1 MKSFTAALAITST
14 LLVSPGWTDETLF
27 LLERKI
33 PLGEARGRIDH
44 LAVDLVRK
52 RLFVAELE
60 NGTVAVIDLDA
71 YKVMQV
77 ISGLTKPQGLGYHP
91 PTDALYVANGG
102 DGTATI
108 FRGDDYREIA
118 RIPLGAD
125 ADNVRVDAMG
135 NRVYVAYGHGALA
148 VIDPSSR
155 NHVADIEL
163 KAHPESFQLDRR
175 ANRIFVNDPANQAIV
190 VIDLAAGKEVA
201 NWPTSSGT
209 NFPMALNDRAGHVVV
224 AFRNPAKLGAFSMQD
239 GAPVANVDLCADADD
254 MFMDAKRERVY
265 VSCGDGHL
273 DVFDTRENGY
283 RRMNHIATIAG
294 ARTSLFVPE
303 LDVLFIAARATSS
316 EPAAIWVFRPN
327 YTNQE
332 SLP

>member
-1 MKSFTAALAITST
+1 MKSFAAALAIASA
-14 LLVSPGWTDETLF
+14 LLVSAGSADQTSF

-33 PLGEARGRIDH
+33 PLGEVRGRIDH
-44 LAVDLVRK
+44 LAVDLVRN

-60 NGTVAVIDLDA
+60 NDTMAVIDLNA
-71 YKVMQV
+71 NKVMQV
-77 ISGLTKPQGLGYHP
+77 ISGLNKPQGLGYHAS
-91 PTDALYVANGG
+91 TNTLYVANGG
-102 DGTATI
+102 DGTAAI
-108 FRGDDYREIA
+108 LRGDDYREIA

-125 ADNVRVDAMG
+125 ADNVRVDAVG

-148 VIDPSSR
+148 VIDPASR
-155 NHVADIEL
+155 NKVADIEL

-201 NWPTSSGT
+201 NWPTASRT

-239 GAPVANVDLCADADD
+239 GALVANVELCADADD

-273 DVFDTRENGY
+273 DVFDTRENAY
-283 RRMNHIATIAG
+283 PRINHIATIAG

-303 LDVLFIAARATSS
+303 FDVLFIAARATPS

>member
-77 ISGLTKPQGLGYHP
+77 ISGLKKPQGLGYHP

-102 DGTATI
+102 DGTLAI
-108 FRGDDYREIA
+108 FRGDDYRAIA
-118 RIPLGAD
+118 RMPLGED
-125 ADNVRVDAMG
+125 ADNVRVDAVG
-135 NRVYVAYGHGALA
+135 NQVIVAYSGGLA

-155 NHVADIEL
+155 NKVADIEL
-163 KAHPESFQLDRR
+163 KTHPEGFQLD
-175 ANRIFVNDPANQAIV
+175 
-190 VIDLAAGKEVA
+190 
-201 NWPTSSGT
+201 
-209 NFPMALNDRAGHVVV
+209 
-224 AFRNPAKLGAFSMQD
+224 
-239 GAPVANVDLCADADD
+239 
-254 MFMDAKRERVY
+254 
-265 VSCGDGHL
+265 
-273 DVFDTRENGY
+273 
-283 RRMNHIATIAG
+283 
-294 ARTSLFVPE
+294 
-303 LDVLFIAARATSS
+303 
-316 EPAAIWVFRPN
+316 
-327 YTNQE
+327 
-332 SLP
+332 